1 MKTINRNIELPVDRL
16 YPHPDNPRKDVGDV
30 SELVESIKA
39 NGIFQN
45 LTVVL
50 GGKGA
55 PSDADYTVIIGHR
68 RLARLFWAS
77 QPQRAA

>member
-1 MKTINRNIELPVDRL
+1 MKVVSRNVDLPISKI

-30 SELVESIKA
+30 SELAESIKA

-45 LTVVL
+45 LTVVG

-55 PSDADYTVIIGHR
+55 QIGR
-68 RLARLFWAS
+68 AS
-77 QPQRAA
+77 CRERV